1 MPAASG
7 GCSKEECLDLNF
19 GRNAVLWIGVVLLL
33 FGLFNLF
40 QGSTRGPQ
48 PGMPELSN
56 LPMGGGLR
64 QAAHPPSNTG
74 AHSVSH
80 ASRWPA
86 QEIPAGKR
94 RLQRGQ
100 SAVQSLSGVWPVL
113 GHLRASTFKS

>member
-48 PGMPELSN
+48 PDMPELSN

-64 QAAHPPSNTG
+64 QAAHPPKHRCPQREPRKPLAGTRNPRREEET
-74 AHSVSH
+74 
-80 ASRWPA
+80 
-86 QEIPAGKR
+86 PAGPKCSAELKR
-94 RLQRGQ
+94 GLARPGPPT
-100 SAVQSLSGVWPVL
+100 SFNP
-113 GHLRASTFKS
+113 

>member
-7 GCSKEECLDLNF
+7 GCSKEGCLDLNF

-48 PGMPELSN
+48 PDMPELSN

-64 QAAHPPSNTG
+64 QAAHPPQTQVPTAG
-74 AHSVSH
+74 A
-80 ASRWPA
+80 A
-86 QEIPAGKR
+86 QAVGRHKKAPPG
-94 RLQRGQ
+94 RGD
-100 SAVQSLSGVWPVL
+100 SSGAKVQC
-113 GHLRASTFKS
+113 RA